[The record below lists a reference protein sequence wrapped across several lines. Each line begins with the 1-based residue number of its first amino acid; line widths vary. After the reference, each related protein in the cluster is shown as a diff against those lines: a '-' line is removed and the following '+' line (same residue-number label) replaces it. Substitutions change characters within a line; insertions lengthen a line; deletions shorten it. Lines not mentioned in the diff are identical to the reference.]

1 MKKIALLAILL
12 FASVAIA
19 EPPAAPPNFSREYT
33 LTAGETVGEQY
44 LYMYT
49 LTNYGATGTIEFTLP
64 TPTRFCD
71 FVVWAAAAQKIEVD
85 FPASA
90 NPYLNGTQIGADN
103 EIDIPAGGILRI
115 IYYPS
120 TATWHCFMVWL
131 VSTDGA
137 ADD

>member
-19 EPPAAPPNFSREYT
+19 GPPTAPPNFSREYT

-64 TPTRFCD
+64 TPAKFCD
-71 FVVWAAAAQKIEVD
+71 FTVWAAAAQVVQVD
-85 FPASA
+85 FPTDA
-90 NPYLNGTQIGADN
+90 NPYLNGAQIGAN
-103 EIDIPAGGILRI
+103 HELVIPAGGVLRI
-115 IYYPS
+115 VYFPS
-120 TATWHCFMVWL
+120 TATWHAYMVHL
-131 VSTDGA
+131 VTTEQ